1 MSVRTAAAL
10 FLLLAQVMMIV
21 FARFHP
27 MRYYC
32 WAPYDSQNEY
42 EIQTELDGRSLSR
55 DELEERYR
63 LAPTAVNPR
72 AISQVTDVV
81 SYVER
86 VYHPDE
92 RARVIITY
100 RTNGGPEQV
109 WTWPQS

>member
-1 MSVRTAAAL
+1 MTVRIAAGVA
-10 FLLLAQVMMIV
+10 LLLAQVTMIV
-21 FARFHP
+21 VARFHP

-42 EIQTELDGRSLSR
+42 QIQTEIGGRPLTEE
-55 DELEERYR
+55 ELKERYR

-92 RARVIITY
+92 GAHVTITY
-100 RTNGGPEQV
+100 RTNGSPEQV
-109 WTWPQS
+109 WTWPER